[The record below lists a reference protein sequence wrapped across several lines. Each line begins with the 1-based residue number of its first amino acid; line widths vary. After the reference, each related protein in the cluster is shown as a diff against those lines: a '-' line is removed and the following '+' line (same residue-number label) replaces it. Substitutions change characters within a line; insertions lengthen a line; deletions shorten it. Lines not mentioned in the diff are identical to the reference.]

1 MNSKLLFRNTL
12 EVRNANRPVFI
23 PLVYRLAAKIAQ
35 IPLMEMVHDP
45 TYFAN
50 SLEAACKLFK
60 YDGIINTFD
69 SIIEA
74 EACGFELQWGEDYGL
89 PTVTKTSS
97 ISKQLQDDITSSER
111 VSISLEVTKRLGISV
126 GKEIALIGVIT
137 GPLSLTES
145 LVGRIDD
152 SLDSQGQTSEVQ
164 EAIPLLGNLL
174 TKLTRRLCE
183 SKVDAVFIREE
194 PVGASFL
201 KKATLFPEAYTTL
214 FNIIRYYNSYPVLI
228 LRDFE
233 LEDIQNLYDLLRPSG
248 IILSGR
254 RFNED
259 NLAYLK
265 KLSDSLRICFG
276 LALPVGD
283 QDILWE
289 QLDLVNDFVIKSKA
303 RGFFY
308 TSDGEIPHNIPME
321 TIHNVMEK
329 ILTEYRGENT

>member
-12 EVRNANRPVFI
+12 EVRNTNRPVFI
-23 PLVYRLAAKIAQ
+23 PLVYSLAAKIAQ

-45 TYFAN
+45 TYFTN
-50 SLEAACKLFK
+50 SLEAAGKLFK
-60 YDGIINTFD
+60 YDGIINAFD
-69 SIIEA
+69 STIEA
-74 EACGFELQWGEDYGL
+74 EACGCELQWGEDYDL
-89 PTVTKTSS
+89 PKVIETDS
-97 ISKQLQDDITSSER
+97 ISEQLPDDITSSDR
-111 VSISLEVTKRLGISV
+111 VSVSLEVIKRLGISV

-145 LVGRIDD
+145 LAGKIDD
-152 SLDSQGQTSEVQ
+152 SLDSQGQSPEVQ
-164 EAIPLLGNLL
+164 EALPLLGNLL

-194 PVGASFL
+194 TVGASFL

-233 LEDIQNLYDLLRPSG
+233 LEDIQDLYDLLRPSG

-259 NLAYLK
+259 DLAYLN

-283 QDILWE
+283 QDMLEE
-289 QLDLVNDFVIKSKA
+289 QLDLVDDFVIKSKA

-329 ILTEYRGENT
+329 ILTEFGSENT